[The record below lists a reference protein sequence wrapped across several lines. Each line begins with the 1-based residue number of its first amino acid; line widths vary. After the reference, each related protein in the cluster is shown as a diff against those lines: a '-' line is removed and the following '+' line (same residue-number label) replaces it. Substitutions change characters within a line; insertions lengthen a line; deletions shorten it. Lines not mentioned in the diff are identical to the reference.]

1 MIASFIAGMYCCWQT
16 SVKTTSVRMWK
27 KLQMLCIVMILQ
39 IILEVS
45 VTVIFLATL

>member
-16 SVKTTSVRMWK
+16 SVKTTSVMWK